1 MTAELL
7 EARVAGQFEALDWV
21 ITNIDT
27 ERFDRRP
34 QADKWSAHEHL
45 AHVACSQHRFLERL
59 RAILTTDRPA
69 FQRYRAEHDPEWPQ
83 WQSLSRQLLLERLKT
98 LEEELVTTI
107 GSLSDA
113 QLSRVGLH
121 STFGAMNVAQ
131 WLEFFLLHQAHHV
144 YVVMTLAWQGRRDQT
159 SEEC

>member
-1 MTAELL
+1 MTAELWK
-7 EARVAGQFEALDWV
+7 ARVAGQFEALDWV
-21 ITNIDT
+21 ITNIDA
-27 ERFDRRP
+27 ERFGRRP
-34 QADKWSAHEHL
+34 QVDKWSAHEHL
-45 AHVACSQHRFLERL
+45 AHVACSQQRFLERL

-69 FQRYRAEHDPEWPQ
+69 FRRYRAEHDPEWPQ
-83 WQSLSRQLLLERLKT
+83 WQGLSRQRLLERLKT
-98 LEEELVTTI
+98 LEEELVTMI

-144 YVVMTLAWQGRRDQT
+144 YVAMTLAWRGRPDQT
-159 SEEC
+159 SEE